1 MKIMISKSINK
12 IFRAGIAGCAMI
24 VALAACTDTWDD
36 HYEGTSDH
44 VLSGTLWQAIEGNQ
58 ELSNFAKVVKECG
71 YDKSLASSQV
81 FTVFA
86 PVNAKFTA
94 EEADALIAQYKIERA
109 TVSDDDNTVIK
120 EFLQNHI
127 ALYNHSVSSQHNDS
141 IVMMNG
147 KYQSLNSGEFG
158 GSTLLTNNGH
168 YGNGVLFTIDNK
180 VDYFPNVFEYV
191 RKDADLDSLRS
202 FLYNSKFYYK
212 EFLPEQSVKGDV
224 VDGRIVYQD
233 SVFSQRNEL
242 FTNLG
247 RLNSEDSTYW
257 FVAPTNQVWKELI
270 DKYETYFNYHD
281 SIAED
286 RDSMIYTN
294 SRLAIV
300 EGTVFSRTINT
311 DKMLQDSAMSTNA
324 VLYYN
329 SRKYNW
335 GADSLHYYQYNDP
348 ARVFSGTQ
356 NVLCS
361 NGQVMKAPQWNIKPS
376 ETFMRTRIIEAE
388 GSGSVQEVGKWINPE
403 KKDKDHP
410 DGTEEEATSV
420 ITLLSSNDNE
430 YYDQVSNHGFIKVEP
445 IVNGEQSKVT
455 FNIPQVLSNVGYD
468 IYLLTAPVAAN
479 DSNATEEQRVPTII
493 ECYLIYKDQLGKDNT
508 TKVGMNTIVGEK
520 LTTVTTTPDAVDCF
534 LLASN
539 RKFDVCSF
547 GLQKEKETAQ
557 VRLRLETNVGPPQI
571 RRGTHT
577 RTMYIDAIIL
587 KPHEE

>member
-1 MKIMISKSINK
+1 MISKSINK
-12 IFRAGIAGCAMI
+12 IFRAGIAGCAMS

-94 EEADALIAQYKIERA
+94 EEADALIAQYKTERA

-147 KYQSLNSGEFG
+147 KYQSLNRGEFG

-202 FLYNSKFYYK
+202 FLYNPKFYYK

-286 RDSMIYTN
+286 RDSMIFTN

-300 EGTVFSRTINT
+300 EGTVFSRTLNT

-356 NVLCS
+356 NVVCS
-361 NGQVMKAPQWNIKPS
+361 NGQVMKAPQWNIKPT

-388 GSGSVQEVGKWINPE
+388 GSGSVLEVGKWTNPN

-410 DGTEEEATSV
+410 NGTEEVSTSV
-420 ITLLSSNDNE
+420 TTLLSSNDNE
-430 YYDQVSNHGFIKVEP
+430 YYDQVSNHGFLKVEP
-445 IVNGEQSKVT
+445 IIDGQQSVVT
-455 FNIPQVLSNVGYD
+455 FNIPDILSNIEYD

-479 DSNATEEQRVPTII
+479 DSDATEEQRFPTII
-493 ECYLIYKDQLGKDNT
+493 RSYIIYKDQLGQDIITKDG
-508 TKVGMNTIVGEK
+508 KVKVIGEF
-520 LTTVTTTPDAVDCF
+520 LSSNETTPNKAECF
-534 LLASN
+534 LLAEKF
-539 RKFDVCSF
+539 KFDVCSF
-547 GLQKEKETAQ
+547 GLKKESEEAQ
-557 VRLRLETNVGPPQI
+557 VRLRLESDVTNRQKK
-571 RRGTHT
+571 THT